1 MSDNAQKRI
10 ENKESLQKATTDM
23 LAYPLDIGSQG
34 ESKYTIF
41 NIYQYNK
48 SQVNKVELKLPLGSI
63 ILPIP
68 PELNNTDSL
77 NYEEFSAPL
86 IQAGFAY
93 GSAEDLGSAFSA
105 LGGSAA
111 IVGASFLSKV
121 PGGENAVNQVAAIGG
136 ASVNPRNTNIFK
148 NPTARE
154 HRYTFKMIAKSEQES
169 IAIRKI
175 VNKFRYHAYPAVSSS
190 TEIIYLSPD
199 LFEISFKVGNASSF
213 DKDSYLFHPLPSA
226 LVALSVSYNGNSSP
240 IFFRNSNA
248 PIEVTIQLVFREMEL
263 DNKTKLLKRYNI
275 TGESPVNTGGAE
287 GSFEFPVNTGGAE
300 GSF

>member
-1 MSDNAQKRI
+1 MTDNAQKRI
-10 ENKESLQKATTDM
+10 GNKESLQKATTDM

-48 SQVNKVELKLPLGSI
+48 SQVNKVELKSPLGSI

-111 IVGASFLSKV
+111 VVGAAFLSKV
-121 PGGENAVNQVAAIGG
+121 PGGENAVNQVAAISG

-148 NPTARE
+148 NPTERAQKSAQALEDALIKLIDKAR
-154 HRYTFKMIAKSEQES
+154 RGDI
-169 IAIRKI
+169 
-175 VNKFRYHAYPAVSSS
+175 
-190 TEIIYLSPD
+190 
-199 LFEISFKVGNASSF
+199 
-213 DKDSYLFHPLPSA
+213 
-226 LVALSVSYNGNSSP
+226 
-240 IFFRNSNA
+240 
-248 PIEVTIQLVFREMEL
+248 
-263 DNKTKLLKRYNI
+263 
-275 TGESPVNTGGAE
+275 
-287 GSFEFPVNTGGAE
+287 
-300 GSF
+300 